1 MFSVALIAKRFIAK
15 PAFWAVCLCL
25 TLLDQVRKEV
35 ATLLKI
41 YPEQIE
47 RLECWR
53 QRSDVGQNAQYQ
65 KIRFG
70 FVARK
75 AISLTR
81 VAHFHFF

>member
-1 MFSVALIAKRFIAK
+1 MGS
-15 PAFWAVCLCL
+15 LCL

-41 YPEQIE
+41 SPEQIE

-65 KIRFG
+65 EMRFG
-70 FVARK
+70 FVAMK
-75 AISLTR
+75 AIALTA
-81 VAHFHFF
+81 VAHLHP